1 MKKLKQQVLFNVEK
15 SEDTYWA
22 YTPDL
27 PIYTYGD
34 TLSEL
39 RYNACEA
46 YNLYLEDTGIEINEN
61 NINLE
66 IDIKQFFRYYRV
78 INAKFL
84 AKRIG
89 MNESLLSQYVSGRK
103 KPSKKQTRRILI
115 GIQEIGQE
123 LSNLHLFIE

>member
-1 MKKLKQQVLFNVEK
+1 MKRINKKITFIVEKTRTGYSAYSRLDAVATTGETFSELLFNA
-15 SEDTYWA
+15 T
-22 YTPDL
+22 
-27 PIYTYGD
+27 
-34 TLSEL
+34 
-39 RYNACEA
+39 EA
-46 YNLYLEDTGIEINEN
+46 YNLYLEGTGTEVNEK
-61 NINLE
+61 NIKLE
-66 IDIKQFFRYYRV
+66 IDLKQFFRFYRV

-123 LSNLHLFIE
+123 LSNLHLFVE